1 MSHFAKIDKDG
12 VVENVIV
19 AEQDFVDTLDG
30 TWIQTSYNTV
40 LGKHTN
46 GGTPLRWKYANVG
59 DVYNSE
65 MDEFHI
71 ASPFPSWKFDKTK
84 RDWNPPIAEPDDGKN
99 YMWEEEA
106 YLKDNTKGWIEIK

>member
-46 GGTPLRWKYANVG
+46 GKTPLRWKYANIG

-84 RDWNPPIAEPDDGKN
+84 RDWNPPIAKPDDGKD
-99 YMWEEEA
+99 YMWEEDV
-106 YLKDNTKGWIEIK
+106 YLEDNTKGWIEIK